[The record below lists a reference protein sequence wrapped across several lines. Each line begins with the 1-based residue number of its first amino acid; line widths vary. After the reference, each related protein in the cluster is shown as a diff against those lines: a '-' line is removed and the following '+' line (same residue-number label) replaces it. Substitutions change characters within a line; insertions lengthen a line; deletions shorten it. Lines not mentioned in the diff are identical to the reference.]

1 MIVDTLKNSNKYTSL
16 HPLFAKAFDFISQK
30 DLLNLEDGK
39 FEIAEGLK
47 LIVINGQGKTKE
59 TSLEKFECHDKNI
72 DIQICVNGLE
82 TIAWKPR
89 EKCEIPNGDYNSE
102 KDVRFYNDVP
112 DMFFQLTNNQFAIFY
127 PEDVHA
133 PMIGNGEIKKLVF
146 KVKI

>member
-1 MIVDTLKNSNKYTSL
+1 MIVDTLKNSNKYNSL

>member
-1 MIVDTLKNSNKYTSL
+1 
-16 HPLFAKAFDFISQK
+16 KAFDFISHK
-30 DLLNLEDGK
+30 DLLNIENGT
-39 FEIAEGLK
+39 FQIAEGLK
-47 LIVINGQGKTKE
+47 LIVSNGHGKTKE
-59 TSLEKFECHDKNI
+59 ASLEKFECHDKNI
-72 DIQICVNGLE
+72 DIQICVNGIE

-112 DMFFQLTNNQFAIFY
+112 DMYFQLTNNQFAIFY

>member
-1 MIVDTLKNSNKYTSL
+1 MIIDTLKNANKYSGL
-16 HPLFAKAFDFISQK
+16 HPLFAKAFDYISHK
-30 DLLNLEDGK
+30 DLVNLEEGK

-47 LIVINGQGKTKE
+47 LIVSNGNGKTKE
-59 TSLEKFECHDKNI
+59 TSLEKFECHDANI

-89 EKCEIPNGDYNSE
+89 EKCVIPNGAYNPE
-102 KDVRFYNDVP
+102 KDVRFFKDEP
-112 DMFFQLTNNQFAIFY
+112 DMFFQLTTNQFAIFY

-133 PMIGNGEIKKLVF
+133 PMIGNGEIKKLIF

>member
-1 MIVDTLKNSNKYTSL
+1 MIVDSLKNSGKYNNL
-16 HPLFAKAFDFISQK
+16 HPLFAKAFDFISDK
-30 DLLNLEDGK
+30 DLLNIENGT
-39 FEIAEGLK
+39 FQIAEGLK
-47 LIVINGQGKTKE
+47 LIVSNGHGKTKE
-59 TSLEKFECHDKNI
+59 ASLEKFECHDKNI
-72 DIQICVNGLE
+72 DIQICVKGIE

-112 DMFFQLTNNQFAIFY
+112 DMYFQLTNNQFAIFY

>member
-1 MIVDTLKNSNKYTSL
+1 MIVDTLKNSNKYNSL

-59 TSLEKFECHDKNI
+59 TSLEKFESHDATI

-82 TIAWKPR
+82 TIAWKLR

-102 KDVRFYNDVP
+102 
-112 DMFFQLTNNQFAIFY
+112 
-127 PEDVHA
+127 E
-133 PMIGNGEIKKLVF
+133 GC
-146 KVKI
+146 KIL

>member
-1 MIVDTLKNSNKYTSL
+1 MIVDSLKNSKKYHSL
-16 HPLFAKAFDFISQK
+16 HPLFAQAFDFISQK
-30 DLLNLEDGK
+30 DLLNIENGT
-39 FEIAEGLK
+39 FQIAEGLK
-47 LIVINGQGKTKE
+47 LIVSNGHGKTKE
-59 TSLEKFECHDKNI
+59 ASLEKFECHDKNI
-72 DIQICVNGLE
+72 DIQICVHGLE

-102 KDVRFYNDVP
+102 KDVRFYSDVP
-112 DMFFQLTNNQFAIFY
+112 DMYFQLTNNQFAIFY